1 MANKVNQL
9 MVRNIKITH
18 ISEELRLLSGLV
30 VDWLSRRFLW
40 PFKSRPA
47 RAFPNSAGCY
57 QCSRRLPLV
66 TPARGQLRGHGL

>member
-18 ISEELRLLSGLV
+18 VSEELRLLSGLV
-30 VDWLSRRFLW
+30 VASLSRRFLR

-47 RAFPNSAGCY
+47 RAFLNSAAAI
-57 QCSRRLPLV
+57 LV
-66 TPARGQLRGHGL
+66 HAAYRS